1 MKRSQKKKIIKK
13 HATHERDTG
22 SPQVQIAILTE
33 RINKLSEHLKEHDK
47 DNSSRRGLLSMVGQR
62 RKLLNYIKI
71 HDPKGYEQL
80 TSKLKIRATGGGAL
94 AAQPATSDS
103 APARP
108 SLIGVAKLAERPKA
122 KAAAKP
128 AKVGGKKTGGS
139 KSKGKAKSKSSKR

>member
-33 RINKLSEHLKEHDK
+33 RINKLSEHLKDHDK

-62 RKLLNYIKI
+62 RKLLNYLRI

-80 TSKLKIRATGGGAL
+80 TAKLKIRATGGGAL
-94 AAQPATSDS
+94 AAQPSASESSNS
-103 APARP
+103 APAKAATP
-108 SLIGVAKLAERPKA
+108 AKHAEKPKA
-122 KAAAKP
+122 KAAS
-128 AKVGGKKTGGS
+128 GKKADNS
-139 KSKGKAKSKSSKR
+139 KAKSKAKKKTSKKK